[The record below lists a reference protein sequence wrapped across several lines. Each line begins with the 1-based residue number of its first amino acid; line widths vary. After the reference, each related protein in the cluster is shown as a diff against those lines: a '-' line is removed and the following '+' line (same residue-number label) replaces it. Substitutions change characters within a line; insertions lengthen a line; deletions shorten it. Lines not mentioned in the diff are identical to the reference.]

1 MTDEEKRILQECIK
15 ELALCDAKAIDS
27 LAKGMNISQKIIY
40 EFFIE
45 YHKLLYGKL
54 YREEQA

>member
-1 MTDEEKRILQECIK
+1 MTDIEKRILQECIK
-15 ELALCDAKAIDS
+15 ELALRDAKAIDS
-27 LAKGMNISQKIIY
+27 LAKGMNISQKLIY

-54 YREEQA
+54 YQEEQT

>member
-1 MTDEEKRILQECIK
+1 MTEQEKRIIQECIH
-15 ELALCDAKAIDS
+15 ELALCDAKAIDAI
-27 LAKGMNISQKIIY
+27 AKGMNINQKLIY

-54 YREEQA
+54 YREEQT